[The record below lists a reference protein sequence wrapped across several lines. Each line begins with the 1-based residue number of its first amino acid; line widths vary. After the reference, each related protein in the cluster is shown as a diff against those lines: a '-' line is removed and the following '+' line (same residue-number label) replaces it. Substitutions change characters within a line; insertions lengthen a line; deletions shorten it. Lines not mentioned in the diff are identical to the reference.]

1 MWLFN
6 CLDEELGDAV
16 LQANT
21 NPAPKDMSEQAH
33 LLSIMSLAVKKES
46 KLVQRIK
53 LGRTSQPIGIPIR
66 NHLAALKG
74 MARQCEYTIQCT
86 HCTTLVDFS
95 RNGRVLEAETGPPT
109 TEVAGRNC
117 GHRLLPPHHVQGE
130 ASRTKTLIRR
140 IFF

>member
-53 LGRTSQPIGIPIR
+53 LGRTSSPLGYPSETTWLHYR
-66 NHLAALKG
+66 AWPDSVSTPSS
-74 MARQCEYTIQCT
+74 ARTAPPWWT
-86 HCTTLVDFS
+86 S
-95 RNGRVLEAETGPPT
+95 AETD
-109 TEVAGRNC
+109 E
-117 GHRLLPPHHVQGE
+117 
-130 ASRTKTLIRR
+130 
-140 IFF
+140 F